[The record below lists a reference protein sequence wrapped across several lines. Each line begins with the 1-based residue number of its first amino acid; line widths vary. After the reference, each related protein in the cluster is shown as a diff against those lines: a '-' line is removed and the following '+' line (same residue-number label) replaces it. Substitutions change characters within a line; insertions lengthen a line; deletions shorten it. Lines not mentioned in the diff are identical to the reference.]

1 MSPETSQGAQDKAL
15 SVTQLGKRTL
25 AEIEIEIERFFV
37 FSKRERESE
46 RISVN
51 LCVRLILDRVLL
63 KIYSWVIGRGRE
75 IQCGPF
81 DEDQ

>member
-25 AEIEIEIERFFV
+25 AEIERFFV
-37 FSKRERESE
+37 FSKRERERESE

-75 IQCGPF
+75 IQYGPF
-81 DEDQ
+81 DEDQG

>member
-25 AEIEIEIERFFV
+25 AEIEIERFFV